1 MLIEFVDT
9 PSSPPGPAAAAANLP
24 SLQNFFCFSE
34 VWKHFITT
42 TDDKRW
48 TAGKRKAEAD
58 PLVGVNF
65 LTTLQAPGI
74 LPDTELAIDE
84 KICQFG
90 REIVKT
96 DAAVKVLADVA
107 ETEVTRLSC

>member
-1 MLIEFVDT
+1 M
-9 PSSPPGPAAAAANLP
+9 
-24 SLQNFFCFSE
+24 
-34 VWKHFITT
+34 
-42 TDDKRW
+42 
-48 TAGKRKAEAD
+48 
-58 PLVGVNF
+58 GVNF